1 MSINEITLK
10 PVRDLLEANFFIP
23 SYQRGYRW
31 TARLVEDLLSD
42 LDDFF
47 RSSNEGFYYLQPL
60 VIKPKGKF
68 PDDYFL
74 ERIKKERALVV
85 IKPFLKKNVSYEV
98 IDGQQRLT
106 TLFIL
111 LKVLNVDEKIFSL
124 SYETRPGSQ
133 KYLNKLDKSEAENNI
148 DYYFIHEAK
157 KSIIDWLDKNKP
169 NKSER
174 LKFYKNLL
182 DRVHFIWYEV
192 ADEDDSIDVFTRL
205 NLGKISLTNAEL
217 IKALFLNSSNF
228 GKNGTEETI
237 QLWQREIAYE
247 WDTIEQTLQNEEF
260 WYFLNNSKAESSDTR
275 IDFIFDLVA
284 DQTESIVANNDQYKT
299 FRYFYSKFHDANDQ
313 NIVFKNQ
320 WKEIKRCF
328 LMLCEWYNDSEL
340 YHYVG
345 FWLVDPKNKVIELKK
360 EWEAVGNN
368 KATFIEWLKA
378 KIYNKLSRIWN
389 SENNKQRGEEI
400 NKRTFSPV
408 LLFHNIQT
416 IINQNKQTND
426 QQIGYRLSPLN
437 RFPFYLYK
445 LENWDIEHVNSL
457 TDNKLEKPE
466 DQATWLKNV
475 RWFVDE
481 ATQEEIDDFIGR
493 SKNNVPSESKQSL
506 HERFEALRSKCCLKT
521 DNRWDEDEK
530 NSLRNYVLL
539 DSSTN
544 RSYKN
549 QIFPVKRKIIMAIDS
564 GIPNEFTEKTVHRK
578 FVPPCT
584 KLVFMK
590 YFSEKPD
597 TADAINYWTKEDAD
611 WYLTDIKKCLDK
623 IKPLEKETNNG

>member
-10 PVRDLLEANFFIP
+10 PVKDLLEANFFIP

-31 TARLVEDLLSD
+31 TPRLVEDLLND
-42 LDDFF
+42 LNDF
-47 RSSNEGFYYLQPL
+47 SISGEEGFYYLQPL
-60 VIKPKGKF
+60 VIKRIEKYA
-68 PDDYFL
+68 DDKLL
-74 ERIKKERALVV
+74 EEIKKQKTILD
-85 IKPFLKKNVSYEV
+85 IKSLIHNNVSYEV

-124 SYETRPGSQ
+124 SYETRPGS
-133 KYLNKLDKSEAENNI
+133 KEYLNNLDESEAENNI

-157 KSIIDWLDKNKP
+157 KTIVDWLNKKNPDK
-169 NKSER
+169 S
-174 LKFYKNLL
+174 KFYKDLL
-182 DRVHFIWYEV
+182 DRVQFIWYEV
-192 ADEDDSIDVFTRL
+192 AKNDDPIDVFTRL

-228 GKNGTEETI
+228 GKSGTEETI

-260 WYFLNNSKAESSDTR
+260 WYFLNNRKAEKSDTR

-284 DQTESIVANNDQYKT
+284 NQTESNVVNNDQYKT
-299 FRYFYSKFHDANDQ
+299 FRYFYSKFHDAADQ
-313 NIVFKNQ
+313 NKVFKNQ

-328 LMLCEWYNDSEL
+328 LMLCEWYNDLEL

-345 FWLVDPKNKVIELKK
+345 FWLVDPKNMVKELKK

-368 KATFIEWLKA
+368 KAKFIEWLKT
-378 KIYNKLSRIWN
+378 KIYNKLLRIWN
-389 SENNKQRGEEI
+389 SEINNQRGEEI
-400 NKRTFSPV
+400 NKRTFSPI

-416 IINQNKQTND
+416 VINQNKQTDD
-426 QQIGYRLSPLN
+426 QRIGYRLSPLN

-445 LENWDIEHVNSL
+445 LESWDIEHVNSL
-457 TDNKLEKPE
+457 TDNKLEKTE

-475 RWFVDE
+475 RWFVNKEIQKD
-481 ATQEEIDDFIGR
+481 IDDFIDKSR
-493 SKNNVPSESKQSL
+493 NNAPSENKQL
-506 HERFEALRSKCCLKT
+506 LQEEFEELRSKCCLKT
-521 DNRWDEDEK
+521 DNSWDEDEK

-564 GIPNEFTEKTVHRK
+564 GIPNEFTEETVRRK

-597 TADAINYWTKEDAD
+597 TADDINYWTKEDAA
-611 WYLTDIKKCLDK
+611 WYLKDIEKCLDR
-623 IKPLEKETNNG
+623 IKPLGKETNNG